1 MSRQDILLHTCCAP
15 CAGGCV
21 ERLLEEN
28 RRVILYYS
36 NDNMCDI
43 GEFNRR
49 LESVK
54 LLAEHYG
61 VALEVDEYRNDLW
74 MCDIRGLEDEPERG
88 KRCEK
93 CFLHSLR
100 KSAEFAG
107 KINTPFTTSLTV
119 SPYKSSKMIFSIGRE
134 LGNFAEYDFKKQ
146 NGYLKSTRIAA
157 ELGFYRQKFCG
168 CRMSALQLEQKEK
181 QKDGSTQK

>member
-49 LESVK
+49 LDSVK
-54 LLAEHYG
+54 LLERLSFRDEAVHIAPAELHFDVLQTESG
-61 VALEVDEYRNDLW
+61 TDRIA
-74 MCDIRGLEDEPERG
+74 ED
-88 KRCEK
+88 
-93 CFLHSLR
+93 
-100 KSAEFAG
+100 AENQLQ
-107 KINTPFTTSLTV
+107 KPLLTV
-119 SPYKSSKMIFSIGRE
+119 
-134 LGNFAEYDFKKQ
+134 
-146 NGYLKSTRIAA
+146 LK
-157 ELGFYRQKFCG
+157 LGF
-168 CRMSALQLEQKEK
+168 SALSPGFGLLPAA
-181 QKDGSTQK
+181 T